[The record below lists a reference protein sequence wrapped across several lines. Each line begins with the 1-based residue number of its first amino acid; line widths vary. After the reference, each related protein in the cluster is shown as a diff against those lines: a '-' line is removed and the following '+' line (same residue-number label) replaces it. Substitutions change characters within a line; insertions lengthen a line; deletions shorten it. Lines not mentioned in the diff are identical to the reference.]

1 MKKRYYL
8 AYGSNLNLAQMTV
21 RCPDAEPIGTARLEG
36 WQLAFKGSKT
46 GSYLTVEKRLGSFV
60 PVAVWATTAAD
71 EAALDRYEGCPAFYY
86 KTSLTLPVKD
96 LRSGKVKSLPC
107 YIYIMHEDRPMGL
120 PTEFYLQTCLEGYR
134 AFGFDTDILMDAL
147 EESWRLCHENEN

>member
-8 AYGSNLNLAQMTV
+8 AYGSNLNLAQM
-21 RCPDAEPIGTARLEG
+21 
-36 WQLAFKGSKT
+36 
-46 GSYLTVEKRLGSFV
+46 
-60 PVAVWATTAAD
+60 
-71 EAALDRYEGCPAFYY
+71 ALRCPAFYY
-86 KTSLTLPVKD
+86 KTSLTLPVKA

-107 YIYIMHEDRPMGL
+107 YLYIMHEDRPMGL

-147 EESWRLCHENEN
+147 EESWRLCYENEN